1 MDDEDNDENNTMKR
15 KSEMEHEEE
24 SSAKRQKL
32 SSQQDLEEEEISD
45 EVFDDENVDSSNNI
59 QKEDQLLPYNPKDFE
74 KKDKTLDKQKKKYV
88 PKKLQGMCSSN
99 FVKIDLKKKNYIRGS
114 GNRMTGAKYKRQEW
128 KRKAQGKFGRNAK

>member
-1 MDDEDNDENNTMKR
+1 MDDEENDENNTMKR

-45 EVFDDENVDSSNNI
+45 EVFDDENVDSSNI
-59 QKEDQLLPYNPKDFE
+59 QKEDQLLPYDPKDFE
-74 KKDKTLDKQKKKYV
+74 KDKTDKPKKKYV
-88 PKKLQGMCSSN
+88 PKKLQGMCSNN

-128 KRKAQGKFGRNAK
+128 KRKAQGKFGRNAKC